1 MVLKGYLDESIDDEW
16 FTFGGLFST
25 GIKWTWLTTDWINCI
40 DRWNKKLVKENRQ
53 LISRYHA
60 TDCNG
65 RNKEF
70 KGWSE
75 IERDELVSE
84 LQQIITDAEGVHS
97 VSFSVRPSEVAE
109 IFGIRGSK
117 AIKRACY
124 TVLLQ
129 YVMLQLGHQLE
140 CQGPGLDHIKIMMIH
155 DHTKD
160 YDSALNRAFY
170 QLIEEGFRHKKYFS
184 NILPSDS
191 LTTVPLQSADM
202 LVFELR
208 KQAIRTHNNE
218 PMGDQLKSLIDLPT
232 FGGSAHYFRKDNL
245 CELKQLLDEI
255 KYELGSVR
263 PTPKRKK
270 GSSKSNPVL
279 D

>member
-40 DRWNKKLVKENRQ
+40 DRWNKKLAKENRQ
-53 LISRYHA
+53 PISRYHA
-60 TDCNG
+60 TDCHG

-75 IERDELVSE
+75 TERDELVSE
-84 LQQIITDAEGVHS
+84 LQQIITDAEGVHT
-97 VSFSVRPSEVAE
+97 VSFSVRPNEVAE
-109 IFGIRGSK
+109 IFDIQQSK

-124 TVLLQ
+124 TVLLE

-140 CQGPGLDHIKIMMIH
+140 SQGGLDHIRIVMVH

-170 QLIEEGFRHKKYFS
+170 ELIEEGFRHKKYFS

-191 LTTVPLQSADM
+191 IATVPLQSADL

-208 KQAIRTHNNE
+208 KQAMRKHKGE
-218 PMGDQLKSLIDLPT
+218 PMGQQLKSLIDLPT
-232 FGGSAHYFRKDNL
+232 FGGSAHYFRRENL

-255 KYELGSVR
+255 KYKLGSVP
-263 PTPKRKK
+263 PTPKRRRTNRN
-270 GSSKSNPVL
+270 S
-279 D
+279 